1 MLFVVIRPGSNEAL
15 IQKLV
20 MMVLGSL
27 KNHLRSQGLIST
39 PSRAPGLDPL
49 D

>member
-27 KNHLRSQGLIST
+27 KYHLRSQGLIST